1 MPNPVIC
8 LRDETIP
15 NNSFQI
21 TDLFPN
27 RSQRNPVVDPAAQGP
42 RYLRQPENNIPVV
55 ANNAVSKAVSGLT
68 AYLLTTIDVEAGGN
82 PTPTQANDMARTLLK
97 RMRNGNELTLAKIND
112 AIIAAGGLGGDFDN
126 TGIVGTGDSTATVQN
141 ILSILG
147 GANFTVSAGTSVA
160 DSYLTEAQQTS
171 AFNSNVYQAIDPSDS
186 SFYLSVARG
195 QLSVAKSSSTDAK
208 GNVLY
213 PQCVLYKADGTL
225 L

>member
-68 AYLLTTIDVEAGGN
+68 AYLLTTIDVQAGGAN
-82 PTPTQANDMARTLLK
+82 PTPAQASDMAGTLLK
-97 RMRNGNELTLAKIND
+97 RMRNGNELTHAKINE
-112 AIIAAGGLGGDFDN
+112 AIISAGGQGGDFDN
-126 TGIVGTGDSTATVQN
+126 TGLGLGASTATVQN

-147 GANFTVSAGTSVA
+147 GANFTVSAGTSV
-160 DSYLTEAQQTS
+160 DGSYLSVVDQASLFDST
-171 AFNSNVYQAIDPSDS
+171 VYAPVLDEDS
-186 SFYLSVARG
+186 SFHISRVEGFLSK
-195 QLSVAKSSSTDAK
+195 AKSANLVVVYA
-208 GNVLY
+208 G
-213 PQCVLYKADGTL
+213 DGSL

>member
-1 MPNPVIC
+1 MASPVIC
-8 LRDETIP
+8 IRDTSIK
-15 NNSFQI
+15 NGQLMVS
-21 TDLFPN
+21 DLFPN
-27 RSQRNPVVDPAAQGP
+27 KSQASAVIDPAPQGP
-42 RYLRQPENNIPVV
+42 RYLRVVEDGTPVV
-55 ANNAVSKAVSGLT
+55 ANDVVTRNVSGLT
-68 AYLLTTIDVEAGGN
+68 AYLLTTIDVEQGGAN
-82 PTPTQANDMARTLLK
+82 PTPAQAGEMSATLLK
-97 RMRNGNELTLAKIND
+97 RMRNGNELTHAKINE
-112 AIIAAGGLGGDFDN
+112 AIISAGGQGGDFDN
-126 TGIVGTGDSTATVQN
+126 TGLGLGASTATVQN

>member
-68 AYLLTTIDVEAGGN
+68 AYLLTTIDVQAGGAN
-82 PTPTQANDMARTLLK
+82 PTPAQASDMAGTLLK

-112 AIIAAGGLGGDFDN
+112 AIQAAGNGQDFNN

>member
-1 MPNPVIC
+1 MASPVIC
-8 LRDETIP
+8 IRDTSIK
-15 NNSFQI
+15 NGQLMVS
-21 TDLFPN
+21 DLFPN
-27 RSQRNPVVDPAAQGP
+27 KSQASAVIDPAPQGP
-42 RYLRQPENNIPVV
+42 RYLRVVEDGTPVV
-55 ANNAVSKAVSGLT
+55 ANDVVTRNVSGLT
-68 AYLLTTIDVEAGGN
+68 AYLLTTIDVEQQGAN
-82 PTPTQANDMARTLLK
+82 PTPTQADDMARTLLK
-97 RMRNGNELTLAKIND
+97 RMRNGNELTLAKINE
-112 AIIAAGGLGGDFDN
+112 AIISAGGQGGDFDN
-126 TGIVGTGDSTATVQN
+126 TGLGLGASTATVQN